1 MQTPFNKYLTQGN
14 QILSELADELDI
26 PKDKARVLHILKA
39 VLHGIRN
46 RISPEES
53 SQFMAQLPMLLKAIY
68 VDGWQIGKLQKRVS
82 TFEEFIDDIYD
93 LSGGYK
99 GLAFDDRMEVEK
111 SISVVLKV
119 LKQYISEG
127 EFNDVLAFMSPKLRA
142 ALLDILM
149 TNGGLVL

>member
-14 QILSELADELDI
+14 QVLSELADELNM
-26 PKDKARVLHILKA
+26 PKDKARALHILKA

-53 SQFMAQLPMLLKAIY
+53 SQFISQLPMLLKAIY

-82 TFEEFIDDIYD
+82 NLEEFVDEIYD

-99 GLAFDDRMEVEK
+99 GLAFGDRVEVER
-111 SISVVLKV
+111 SIQSVFKI

-127 EFNDVLAFMSPKLRA
+127 EFNDVLASMTPKLRA
-142 ALLDILM
+142 ALLDMLM
-149 TNGGLVL
+149 SSGGLVM